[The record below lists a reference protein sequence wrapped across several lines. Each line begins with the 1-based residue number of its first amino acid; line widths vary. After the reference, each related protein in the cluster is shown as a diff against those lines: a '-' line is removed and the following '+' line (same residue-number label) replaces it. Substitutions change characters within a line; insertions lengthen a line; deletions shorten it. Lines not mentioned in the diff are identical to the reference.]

1 MGDLGLD
8 AGNQEKK
15 KNASEGIRD
24 SLPQFCHTFRKCLIP
39 IEETDTYRS
48 SLQSRNRPAPS
59 LPRRRKRS
67 LGSIHPIAT
76 TLLENLSDSLGLHS
90 NERFEVYHKANRSS
104 TSTACLQ
111 YYPFKDLPP
120 NTSVGHFTHTDT
132 GSITVL
138 FNSDWGLQ
146 VFSPACHAWEY
157 VAPRPDCAI
166 VNVGDALK
174 FISGFRLK
182 SSLDRVVSWNGT
194 WTKSPRYA
202 TIFFLRPNDNTEFV
216 DSEGVRWTAAA
227 WLRRKFQNYRFP
239 HKQQETNAISTG
251 RKGFSGLVEMAL
263 EPAASS

>member
-1 MGDLGLD
+1 MKKQIPIDLLFNPESD
-8 AGNQEKK
+8 Q
-15 KNASEGIRD
+15 SLHCPEGVKDHWDLFTHFIRD
-24 SLPQFCHTFRKCLIP
+24 SH
-39 IEETDTYRS
+39 
-48 SLQSRNRPAPS
+48 A
-59 LPRRRKRS
+59 
-67 LGSIHPIAT
+67 IAT

-90 NERFEVYHKANRSS
+90 NERFEVYHKANHSS

-146 VFSPACHAWEY
+146 VFSPACDTWEY

-182 SSLDRVVSWNGT
+182 SSLHRVVPWNGT

-202 TIFFLRPNDNTEFV
+202 IIFFLRPNDDTEFV

-251 RKGFSGLVEMAL
+251 RKGFSGLVETAL
-263 EPAASS
+263 EPAAAS